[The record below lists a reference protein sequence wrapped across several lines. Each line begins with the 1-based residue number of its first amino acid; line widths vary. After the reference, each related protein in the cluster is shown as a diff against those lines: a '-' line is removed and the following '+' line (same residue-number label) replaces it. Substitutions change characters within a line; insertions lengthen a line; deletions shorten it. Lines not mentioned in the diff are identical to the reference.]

1 MDPLRIHVTQ
11 LGNGYIAESQMDI
24 AAVGAT
30 AEEAVE
36 NARRMALDL
45 FDAFSAPHP
54 ATLIVRIEE
63 PHQESIAMQSMG
75 KPFSLRDLGK
85 EFGSY
90 YFDSAGNGRSPTR
103 P

>member
-1 MDPLRIHVTQ
+1 MRIHVTR

-36 NARRMALDL
+36 NARRMAIDL
-45 FDAFSAPHP
+45 FDSFSTPYP

-63 PHQESIAMQSMG
+63 PHRDSIAMQSMG
-75 KPFSLRDLGK
+75 TPFSLKELGK

-90 YFDSAGNGRSPTR
+90 YFDSAGNDHSPTR